1 MSTRV
6 EDFFGYWLFYTQRR
20 WAYAFTEALKAG
32 CQEHGKPYTVTP
44 PQWGALS
51 ALLEEDG
58 LTIGTVSQRR
68 GVDATTVTGI
78 ITRLEQIGLV
88 ERVHNRQDRRV
99 VKVYLTAEGRDLMSF
114 LPDVAEAVARTALQ
128 DISLEKQQEM
138 CLLLQKTIA
147 NLSAL
152 GPGVGDRFG
161 LLPDSFCQIE
171 SVTGENNEKSQG

>member
-1 MSTRV
+1 
-6 EDFFGYWLFYTQRR
+6 
-20 WAYAFTEALKAG
+20 
-32 CQEHGKPYTVTP
+32 
-44 PQWGALS
+44 
-51 ALLEEDG
+51 
-58 LTIGTVSQRR
+58 
-68 GVDATTVTGI
+68 
-78 ITRLEQIGLV
+78 
-88 ERVHNRQDRRV
+88 
-99 VKVYLTAEGRDLMSF
+99 MSF
-114 LPDVAEAVARTALQ
+114 LPDVVETVARTALQ